1 MAVVGAVCSVVFAVF
16 DTFML
21 FFRSRF
27 KFLHNIL
34 VLEAYGR
41 TGIYLPIYLLLL
53 LLPSFLYLCLCVC
66 VFLIHYTT
74 IHMYVVLPAY
84 YNCTIC
90 S

>member
-66 VFLIHYTT
+66 VCVFNSLHDYP
-74 IHMYVVLPAY
+74 YVCRSAGVL
-84 YNCTIC
+84 
-90 S
+90 